1 MKPEGL
7 VVHGRSVKGHNHVK
21 NDDRFTVAA
30 LDEENFLIGVS
41 DGLGGHPGGDVAAEI
56 VVDCLI
62 SIKINID
69 DRSILLKRAITQADK
84 TIRSQIPKNPDLTG
98 MGATATA
105 LIINNGWGSWAHIGD
120 SRLYL
125 LRNNDIRK
133 ITRDHS
139 YIQGFIDSGDLSA
152 KEAENHPM
160 CNVLD
165 QCVGC
170 VVSGVETGRFKI
182 HLGDILIICTDGLYR
197 SVEETKIIELI
208 IKSQNISQ
216 CVDQLIDASL
226 QDAFCDDVTVTL
238 AMYQ

>member
-1 MKPEGL
+1 MKLESL
-7 VVHGRSVKGHNHVK
+7 VVHGRSVKGHNHTK

-56 VVDCLI
+56 VVDCLN
-62 SIKINID
+62 SIKISID
-69 DRSILLKRAITQADK
+69 DRSTLLKRAIIQADK
-84 TIRSQIPKNPDLTG
+84 TIRSQIQKNPDLTG

-105 LIINNGWGSWAHIGD
+105 MIINNGWGSWAHIGD
-120 SRLYL
+120 SSLYL
-125 LRNNDIRK
+125 LRDEDIRK
-133 ITRDHS
+133 ITSDHS
-139 YIQGFIDSGDLSA
+139 YVQGFVDSGDLTV

-170 VVSGVETGRFKI
+170 VVSGVEIGRFKI
-182 HLGDILIICTDGLYR
+182 HLGDILIICSDGLYK
-197 SVEETKIIELI
+197 SVKETKVIELI
-208 IKSQNISQ
+208 TKSENISQ

-226 QDAFCDDVTVTL
+226 QDATCDDVTVTL